1 MNYNDMFTAVERNQG
16 YIIDILQRII
26 AVDTTIPPGNNYDKL
41 IDVVEPELR
50 RYGFTTERVSVPPDK
65 ISQIPWELTGER
77 VNLVG
82 RLANGK
88 PRASV
93 YAHMD
98 VVPVDENWTRDP
110 FGGEV
115 ENGKLYGRGTVDM
128 KGSIAC
134 FLGAL
139 KTLSDLGIEPL
150 FALDCMLCT
159 DEEIGVYPGAR
170 YLAEQGY
177 FSPHLIW
184 LEFGVI
190 DFPAIVIGSSGALRM
205 EIIGTGKSAHS
216 GSNFLGVNAIEEMVP
231 VLDELMALK
240 REVEQ
245 RISRVPTFPMPG
257 MPSDKMTPMFNLNI
271 IRGGSGVN
279 VVADECRISLDRRY
293 IPDESYADV
302 LGEIEAA
309 LERGRARSKLLDLRW
324 NTAHS
329 YPPMELDRNSVAIEH
344 LLQIKKAVHGWDEFI
359 YGGVSMSTDMG
370 FVIDAL
376 KPEKVMVAP
385 FGVDRGMEIR
395 AHTTDEFVY
404 IDDLIGM
411 TKELAAYIST

>member
-1 MNYNDMFTAVERNQG
+1 MNYDDIFRAVESNQD
-16 YIIDILQRII
+16 YMIDIMQRII

-41 IDVVEPELR
+41 LDVVEPELQ
-50 RYGFTTERVSVPPDK
+50 RYGFTTERVSVPLDK

-82 RLANGK
+82 HLANGK

-98 VVPVDENWTRDP
+98 VVPVDENWTKDP
-110 FGGEV
+110 FGGLV

-139 KTLSDLGIEPL
+139 KTLCDLGIEPQ

-159 DEEIGVYPGAR
+159 DEEIGVYPGSR

-190 DFPAIVIGSSGALRM
+190 DLPAIVIGSSGALRM
-205 EIIGTGKSAHS
+205 EIIATGKSAHS

-231 VLDELMALK
+231 ILDELMALK
-240 REVEQ
+240 KEVEQ
-245 RISRVPTFPMPG
+245 RISRVQTFPVPG
-257 MPSDKMTPMFNLNI
+257 VPSDKMTPMFNLNI

-279 VVADECRISLDRRY
+279 VVADECRLTIDRRY
-293 IPDESYADV
+293 IPDEHYEDV
-302 LGEIEAA
+302 RCEIETA
-309 LERGRARSKLLDLRW
+309 LERGKQRSKLLDLTW
-324 NTAHS
+324 NIVHS
-329 YPPMELDRNSVAIEH
+329 YPPMELDPASDALTRLKQV
-344 LLQIKKAVHGWDEFI
+344 KKAVHGWDEFI

-404 IDDLIGM
+404 IDDLISM